1 MKGFSRLACILL
13 VLFSAYPYD
22 AQESKKAAP
31 QPKTKAEYDAYM
43 KIYNSKDMKKRALLA
58 PQFIDNFPESDYR
71 LAAYQLE
78 IQANAALGNHEKV
91 VFVGQTAVSEFPKA
105 TKKAKMYILQK
116 MMYGYKQLNN
126 SHKTVKTADAILT
139 LDHNYLPALLIL
151 SLVLPEFLPD
161 EEKPRAQQLKRALE
175 ITLRAKEQI
184 ASFITRAKPAR
195 ISPDQWAKQKSELP
209 AKIHSALGLIYFKKK
224 DYQLSSKEYEQATSL
239 VRGEGIDFYRMGV
252 AYYQQARALDQE
264 LTELV
269 ETDNL
274 KSKVKEMEVLSFR
287 NKAIISLAKVIAVKD
302 STPEA
307 VVQAARDDLELLYK
321 NKNKE
326 SLEGLDLVIA
336 DAARD
341 LQISP

>member
-1 MKGFSRLACILL
+1 MLL
-13 VLFSAYPYD
+13 VLTSAYPYD
-22 AQESKKAAP
+22 AEESKKAAP
-31 QPKTKAEYDAYM
+31 QPKTKAEYDAYI

-91 VFVGQTAVSEFPKA
+91 VSVGETAVSAFPKA

-126 SHKTVKTADAILT
+126 SHKTVNIADTILT
-139 LDHNYLPALLIL
+139 LDHDYLPALLIL

-161 EEKPRAQQLKRALE
+161 EEEPRAQQLQRALKM
-175 ITLRAKEQI
+175 TQRAKQQI
-184 ASFITRAKPAR
+184 DSLINGAKPAR
-195 ISPDQWAKQKSELP
+195 ISAAQWAKQKSELP
-209 AKIHSALGLIYFKKK
+209 AKIHSALGLIYFKKR

-239 VRGEGIDFYRMGV
+239 VRGEGIDFYRMGIS
-252 AYYQQARALDQE
+252 YYQQARAIDRE

-269 ETDNL
+269 EADNL
-274 KSKVKEMEVLSFR
+274 DLVAKEKKETDFTAAR
-287 NKAIISLAKVIAVKD
+287 DKAINSLAKVIVVKD

-326 SLEGLDLVIA
+326 SLEGLELVIA